1 MNKKTKKIALL
12 GVLTS
17 LALVLSY
24 LESLLPPLYSGV
36 PGIKMGLPNLVIIFV
51 LYKFGLKNAVSVS
64 LVRIFAVALL
74 FGNTMTL
81 AYSLAGA
88 ILSLGVMS
96 LLKKTDKFTLAGVS
110 IVGGVCHNLGQIA
123 VAIFLLKTVQVGYYM
138 AVLAISGTV
147 AGALVGIAGAMLLK
161 RTEKI
166 RL

>member
-36 PGIKMGLPNLVIIFV
+36 PGIKMGLPNLVVIFV

-64 LVRIFAVALL
+64 LVRLFAVALL
-74 FGNTMTL
+74 FGNAMTL
-81 AYSLAGA
+81 AYSFAGA
-88 ILSLGVMS
+88 VLSLGVMA
-96 LLKKTDKFTLAGVS
+96 LLKKPDKFSVAGVS
-110 IVGGVCHNLGQIA
+110 IAGGVCHNLGQIIVA
-123 VAIFLLKTVQVGYYM
+123 VFLLKTVQVGYYM
-138 AVLAISGTV
+138 TVLALAGVI
-147 AGALVGIAGAMLLK
+147 AGALVGIAGAILLK